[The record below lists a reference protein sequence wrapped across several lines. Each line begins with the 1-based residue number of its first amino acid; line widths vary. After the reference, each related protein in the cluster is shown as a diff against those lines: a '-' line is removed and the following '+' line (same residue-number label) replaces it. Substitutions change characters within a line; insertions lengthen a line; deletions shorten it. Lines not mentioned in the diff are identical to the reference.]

1 RSARLLVG
9 VVAEVVEVGDL
20 LATPAELLLAMLE
33 VPEVEEVPAREEP
46 FFTEECQDLLADEE
60 HAEAG
65 LRLVELGLL
74 AEGVE
79 RRVVGKGGEER
90 PVQRRGGR
98 GLLRAPEAR
107 LELEEEAEDVREER
121 VEVGNERPAVV
132 GELREGRRLGEERRD
147 GTPVVSVALDPRV
160 LVG

>member
-1 RSARLLVG
+1 RGGDGAGGGRRRARPRRRSVRLLVG

-74 AEGVE
+74 AEVVE
-79 RRVVGKGGEER
+79 QRMVVKGGEER
-90 PVQRRGGR
+90 PVQRRGG
-98 GLLRAPEAR
+98 GGPPRAP
-107 LELEEEAEDVREER
+107 
-121 VEVGNERPAVV
+121 GGRPGA
-132 GELREGRRLGEERRD
+132 GEGGGKGRRGPAAE
-147 GTPVVSVALDPRV
+147 G
-160 LVG
+160 